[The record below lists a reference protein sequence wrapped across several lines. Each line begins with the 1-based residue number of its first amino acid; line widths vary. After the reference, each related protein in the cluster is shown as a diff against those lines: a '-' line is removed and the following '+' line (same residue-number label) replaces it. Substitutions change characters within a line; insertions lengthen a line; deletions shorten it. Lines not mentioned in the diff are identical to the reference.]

1 MGGRYSDEIL
11 MQRCIQLASKGMG
24 RVFSNPLV
32 GALILHNHKIIAE
45 GCHEAFG
52 GAHAEPNA
60 IYSVNDKTLLN
71 DSTLYVNLEPC
82 SHFGK
87 TPPCV
92 NLIIASKIPRVIIG
106 TIDPNPLVSGKGV
119 DILRKAGIEV
129 KVGVLE
135 KECEWLNRRFF
146 TYHKEKRTYVVLKW
160 AQSADGFLDILRN
173 TITPAGP
180 NWITNEPARQL
191 VHKWRSMEMSIMT
204 GTNTVIIDNPKL
216 NVREWPGKDPLRIVL
231 DRSLRIPKNRSV
243 FDKSIPT
250 TVFTEKAA
258 ASEENLEFYQIE
270 FDEMV
275 LDRILKILFQRG
287 IQSVFV
293 EGGAKLLQAFI
304 DRDLWDEARVF
315 YGPEDFVEGV
325 KAPVFNNFFQ
335 AEENNIGKSKYKLF
349 MRI

>member
-1 MGGRYSDEIL
+1 MGGPYSDEIL

-32 GALILHNHKIIAE
+32 GALILYNNKIIAE
-45 GCHEAFG
+45 GYHEVFG
-52 GAHAEPNA
+52 GTHAETNA
-60 IYSVNDKTLLN
+60 INSFKNKALLR

-119 DILRKAGIEV
+119 NILRKAGIEI

-146 TYHKEKRTYVVLKW
+146 AYHRDKRTYVVLKW
-160 AQSADGFLDILRN
+160 AQSADGYIDINRN
-173 TITPAGP
+173 AETPAGP

-216 NVREWPGKDPLRIVL
+216 NVREWPGKDPLRIIL
-231 DRSLRIPKNRSV
+231 DRSLRIPKNRAV

-250 TVFTEKAA
+250 IVFTEKKKS
-258 ASEENLEFYQIE
+258 SEENLEFYQIE

-275 LDRILKILFQRG
+275 LENILKILFQRG

-293 EGGAKLLQAFI
+293 EGGSKLLQSFI
-304 DRDLWDEARVF
+304 DQNLWDEARVF
-315 YGPEDFVEGV
+315 YGEEDFVEGV
-325 KAPVFNNFFQ
+325 KAPELRNFFQ
-335 AEENNIGKSKYKLF
+335 AEEQTIGKSRYKLF
-349 MRI
+349 TRT